1 MKCTF
6 SKFRQAGLVDFNSKI
21 SILMP
26 RSSPSRIQGYP
37 QDERRQRVR
46 EREREKKRERDQTG
60 MCSRVWRRFIFYHSF
75 YTLSSTFLGGGER

>member
-46 EREREKKRERDQTG
+46 ERERKKERKRPDRDVQQ
-60 MCSRVWRRFIFYHSF
+60 SLASLY
-75 YTLSSTFLGGGER
+75 FLP